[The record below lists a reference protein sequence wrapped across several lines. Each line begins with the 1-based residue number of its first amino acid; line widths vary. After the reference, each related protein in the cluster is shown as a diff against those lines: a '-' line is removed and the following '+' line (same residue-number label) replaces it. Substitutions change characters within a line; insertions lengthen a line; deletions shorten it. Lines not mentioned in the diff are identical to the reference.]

1 MDIKDELDFELKKSF
16 DYDYQ
21 GERETARLLV
31 LRAPS
36 NKQHKYRVRLQQ
48 GFFQAINAIRST
60 GNSDQTEQN
69 VEVGGAEILALM
81 LSSDVD
87 MVEYHEVF
95 EKLICSAVC
104 MVEDKTPLT
113 ATLYEKIH
121 PDDLDR
127 LMGDYLGNF
136 ILSSALATLG
146 QK

>member
-1 MDIKDELDFELKKSF
+1 METKDELEFELNKPF
-16 DYDYQ
+16 DFDYQ
-21 GERETARLLV
+21 GEKETAGLLV

-60 GNSDQTEQN
+60 GNSEQAEQN

-95 EKLICSAVC
+95 QKLICSSVC
-104 MVEDKTPLT
+104 MIEDKTPLT
-113 ATLYEKIH
+113 SVTYDKIH

-127 LMGDYLGNF
+127 LMGEYLGNF